1 MSVLVVI
8 FDLGSD
14 DNASHWSHL
23 RPVYNS
29 FYVCIHVCIRLGY
42 STELSWRS
50 SAWCHFI
57 WMKWYTYPVRSLLIE
72 ACPASLSS
80 VCYVEYC
87 RSDDY
92 SFECCIKLKATFVG
106 GLDVLLHCFYFL
118 SFIKWYSLYCVLF
131 SLWANLLFSVSIVC
145 DK

>member
-29 FYVCIHVCIRLGY
+29 FHVCICLRLGY

-50 SAWCHFI
+50 SAWYHFI
-57 WMKWYTYPVRSLLIE
+57 WMKWYTYRIRSLLIV

-87 RSDDY
+87 RFD
-92 SFECCIKLKATFVG
+92 I
-106 GLDVLLHCFYFL
+106 
-118 SFIKWYSLYCVLF
+118 I
-131 SLWANLLFSVSIVC
+131 
-145 DK
+145 